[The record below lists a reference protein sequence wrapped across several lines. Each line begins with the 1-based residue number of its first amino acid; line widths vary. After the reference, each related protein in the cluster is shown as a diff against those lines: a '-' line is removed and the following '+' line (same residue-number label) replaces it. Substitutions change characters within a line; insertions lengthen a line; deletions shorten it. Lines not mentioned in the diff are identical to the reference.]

1 METINTGFWVRVS
14 NGAVVA
20 VWDTTPPIATQ
31 AGWREAVEVIPDI
44 IPNRE
49 YRTDHYFDL
58 DSTPARIV
66 WNKAQLSVEDR
77 KNGLIAEANRAFQ
90 EVVTAEMR
98 KETDEYPNTRYDA
111 AVVDAARAVFEAR
124 RNAIAAA
131 VTHADVDAL

>member
-1 METINTGFWVRVS
+1 METINTGFWVRIS

-58 DSTPARIV
+58 AADPVRIV
-66 WNKAQLSVEDR
+66 WNKAQLSVDDR